1 MFDFT
6 LENKDSLKIIST
18 DWNFD
23 SDGDAELLSHKMIDL
38 MLNSNGIGLAANQIN
53 LQKRVFVMGH
63 NSHYDFPKPFSVF
76 NPEIIERSN
85 EQILNIEG
93 CLSFPGLYLKLK
105 RPTWIIAKYY
115 DYKGFEKEIKLSGY
129 AATCF
134 QHEYDHLNGVC
145 FVDKVSQMKLNL
157 AMKKLRKQK

>member
-1 MFDFT
+1 MFNLN
-6 LENKDSLKIIST
+6 LENKDSLKIVSS
-18 DWNFD
+18 DWDFET
-23 SDGDAELLSHKMIDL
+23 DGDSEKLTYEMIDL
-38 MLNSNGIGLAANQIN
+38 MLSSNGIGLAANQVN

-63 NSHYDFPKPFSVF
+63 KSHSDFPKPFSIF
-76 NPEIIERSN
+76 NPEIISSSD
-85 EQILNIEG
+85 EQVLNIEG
-93 CLSFPGLYLKLK
+93 CLSFPGLYLNLK

-115 DYKGFEKEIKLSGY
+115 DDKGTEKEIKLSGY